1 MGQQYTW
8 ETCSRVIQS
17 QVRTLQTESQRVL
30 GENFVGFYLHGSLAL
45 GGFNP
50 VRSDVN
56 IVVVTKQGM
65 ATDVKRTL
73 VTLLLRISKMP
84 CPVSIYFLAQRDIF
98 PFQHPLPYDLHYNE
112 TVREQ
117 AQQDMRN
124 DTWTHWNDQIEYD
137 SELTI
142 ILTVL
147 QLHGICLSGE
157 LPATSLPAVPEH
169 AFRDALVTKV
179 QVAEQHPL
187 HDPISFVLNACRV
200 TAYLHDHTI
209 LSKDAGG
216 VWGLGF
222 LPEQY
227 HPLIQ
232 QLLVLYRG
240 ESPGRPVG
248 RAALQDFAAY
258 VHETIIV

>member
-30 GENFVGFYLHGSLAL
+30 KENLAGFYLHGSLVL

-50 VRSDVN
+50 SRSDVN

-65 ATDVKRTL
+65 DTEVKRTL
-73 VTLLLRISKMP
+73 VSLLLRVSKMP
-84 CPVSIYFLAQRDIF
+84 CPVSIHFLAQNAIF
-98 PFQHPLPYDLHYNE
+98 PFQHPLPYDLYYDE
-112 TVREQ
+112 AMREH

-124 DTWTHWNDQIEYD
+124 DTWKRWNDRIEHD
-137 SELTI
+137 PALTI

-147 QLHGICLSGE
+147 QLHGICLAGE
-157 LPATSLPAVPEH
+157 PPAKTLPSVPEH
-169 AFRDALVTKV
+169 AFRETLVANV
-179 QVAEQHPL
+179 QIAQQHPL

-200 TAYLHDHTI
+200 AAYLHDHTI

-216 VWGLGF
+216 VWGLAS

-232 QLLVLYRG
+232 QLLALYRS
-240 ESPGRPVG
+240 ERPGRPVG
-248 RAALQDFAAY
+248 HAALQDFAAY
-258 VHETIIV
+258 IHETIVV